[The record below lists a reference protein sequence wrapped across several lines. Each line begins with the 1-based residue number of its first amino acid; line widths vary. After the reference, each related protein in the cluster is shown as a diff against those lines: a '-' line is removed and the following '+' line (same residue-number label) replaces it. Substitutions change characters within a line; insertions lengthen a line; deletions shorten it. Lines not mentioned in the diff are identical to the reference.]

1 MPLEYSVCHTAVQ
14 LHGGWYTCHIPWAA
28 RVRCG
33 ASCMYTFLLHW
44 TRPLHPC
51 VTMALAP
58 LGRCWVDAPACY
70 LVAWCGMLLH
80 GIGAL
85 RTNGISRRV
94 RSPGPIRSAK
104 GTWRCSPPH
113 CVNAT
118 GKASP
123 AVDISFKAKQHS
135 TAEAQPQASSVCRQ
149 QRHLLIG
156 PRPRRLARLLVEPV
170 SASAGPTICMVV
182 HTPCVRACGRACLSR
197 LCIGHAG
204 LAAWASAPGRRRL
217 LSCAFA
223 ARKERLLLP
232 QWRCR

>member
-14 LHGGWYTCHIPWAA
+14 LHGGHIPWAA

-33 ASCMYTFLLHW
+33 ASRMYTFLLHW

-51 VTMALAP
+51 VTMALVP

-135 TAEAQPQASSVCRQ
+135 CPKHNHRPLRCADSNATCSSGRVQDASPDF
-149 QRHLLIG
+149 LLNQYLHPSG
-156 PRPRRLARLLVEPV
+156 PPSAWLCARRA
-170 SASAGPTICMVV
+170 
-182 HTPCVRACGRACLSR
+182 CVRACVRTCACGVR
-197 LCIGHAG
+197 V
-204 LAAWASAPGRRRL
+204 
-217 LSCAFA
+217 
-223 ARKERLLLP
+223 
-232 QWRCR
+232 